1 MEKFVASMLLSAAGD
16 ALGFKNSEWEFQHDG
31 EKIHKQL
38 KDLGGVANL
47 KVSKKNWRVSDDT
60 ILHIATGEALVSD
73 WSSKEELYLK
83 LAANYK
89 EGMRDMRD
97 RAAGNTLQ
105 MSIHQLKPGRPGGYI
120 IPFNPRGGGCGAAM
134 RSMCIGLLLYRP
146 EHLDDLIAVSV
157 ESGRMTH
164 NHPTG
169 YLGALTAAL
178 FTSFAIQAKP
188 IREWGV
194 GLMST
199 LPKALKYV
207 QSIGR
212 DVKENEQGWSYFT
225 DKWTKYLMLRGI
237 LDGTNDPK
245 FADRYT
251 VSDRDKFYKSLSY
264 SGWAGSSGHDAP
276 MIAYD
281 ALLGAGDS
289 WEELCHRGMFHG
301 GDSDSTG
308 VMAGA
313 WWGALHGFDG
323 VPVGN
328 YKNLE
333 YRERIENI
341 AKKLY
346 EKAVTLGET

>member
-164 NHPTG
+164 NHPT
-169 YLGALTAAL
+169 
-178 FTSFAIQAKP
+178 
-188 IREWGV
+188 
-194 GLMST
+194 
-199 LPKALKYV
+199 
-207 QSIGR
+207 
-212 DVKENEQGWSYFT
+212 
-225 DKWTKYLMLRGI
+225 
-237 LDGTNDPK
+237 
-245 FADRYT
+245 DRYT